1 MMLPIKSTTKRNGH
15 PGGEVTIGKIE
26 INPTLAEE
34 LFTVPE

>member
-1 MMLPIKSTTKRNGH
+1 MMLPFKSTTKRNGH
-15 PGGEVTIGKIE
+15 PGGEVTIGEIE